1 MYVAVALF
9 EKYFKLSFK
18 SVILIE
24 CQLEISAIAQQI
36 WLIPEKIKPNN
47 FFLYLNY
54 SKMQTLAGK

>member
-24 CQLEISAIAQQI
+24 CQLEISAIA
-36 WLIPEKIKPNN
+36 
-47 FFLYLNY
+47 
-54 SKMQTLAGK
+54 